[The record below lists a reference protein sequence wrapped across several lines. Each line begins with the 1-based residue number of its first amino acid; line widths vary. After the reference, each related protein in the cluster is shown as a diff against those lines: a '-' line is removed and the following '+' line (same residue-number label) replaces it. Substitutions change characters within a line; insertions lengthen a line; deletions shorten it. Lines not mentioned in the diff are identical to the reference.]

1 MSEGEL
7 LPQRFERDTSRTYYR
22 ALPLELTSLVT
33 DTSRLFDGANL
44 NMDACDVKYGTAD
57 AHL

>member
-1 MSEGEL
+1 
-7 LPQRFERDTSRTYYR
+7 
-22 ALPLELTSLVT
+22 LVT